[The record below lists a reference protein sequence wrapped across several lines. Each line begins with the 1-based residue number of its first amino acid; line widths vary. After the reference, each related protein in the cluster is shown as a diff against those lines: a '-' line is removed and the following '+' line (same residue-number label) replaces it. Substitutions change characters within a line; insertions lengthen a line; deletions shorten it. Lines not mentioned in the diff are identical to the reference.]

1 MICTKPLYAL
11 SALTLV
17 LGLATIA
24 SAQANHQPLIT
35 AKVDNAVSVTLG
47 GNTRPEATA
56 ANDLGLVD
64 DSMAL
69 NGLQLVM
76 QRSPENEQAFND
88 YIADLHNPKS
98 ASFHK
103 WLTNAQIGTMFG
115 PASDDI
121 NSVTDWLRSEGF
133 SIDSVSPDKMVIAF
147 SGDAGMVR
155 TAFHAP
161 LHNLKVNGKAHFA
174 NVNDPEMPAAL
185 APVVKGVA
193 SLHNFMPHSLA
204 KPRTASTVRA
214 MAKGDGADGAGFNFI
229 SPADIATI
237 YDFNPL
243 YKDGITGKGQTI
255 VLIEDSDQFS
265 LGDWQIFRKVMGL
278 SRTYPFGTLTAS
290 NPTGSNTC
298 TDPGV
303 NSDDAEAALD
313 IEWSSA
319 AAPNASIISAA
330 CKDTTQFGGFLAL
343 QNILEGANPPTIVS
357 ISFGEAE
364 AKLGAADNLFIS
376 NLYQTAVAE
385 GVSVFVSSGD
395 EGADSADADEANATH
410 GIGVSGFTSTPFN
423 ISVGGT
429 DFGNVPL
436 KSPGTYF
443 STTNLPN
450 FQTALSYIPE
460 IPWNDS
466 CAGSLLASFIG
477 SELGTNLPTSGTGS
491 LCNNLVNI
499 FGTEG
504 TEFETTASGSGGPS
518 GCATGAASTRS
529 VVSGTCAGY
538 AKPSWQ
544 SLLGVPNDGVRDI
557 PDVSLMA
564 SNGFWVAFYAACISD
579 PVTGAGP
586 CSEDPT
592 TWAGFGGTSIS
603 SPIWAGIQA
612 LVNQSTEQSWGNS
625 NTVLYGLAATEYG
638 TTGSPTCNSS
648 LGNQIGT
655 NCLFYDVTQGDMAI
669 NCTGANNCFNSGG
682 KFGVLSVSDTTLEPA
697 YGAGTGWDFPSGIGT
712 PNATNIVN
720 GFTTFAASA
729 LAKK

>member
-1 MICTKPLYAL
+1 MICAKPLYTL

-24 SAQANHQPLIT
+24 PAQANHQPLIT
-35 AKVDNAVSVTLG
+35 QDVSNAVLVTLD
-47 GNTRPEATA
+47 GNTRPEVTT

-76 QRSPENEQAFND
+76 QRSPENEKAFNG
-88 YIADLHNPKS
+88 YIADLHNPTS
-98 ASFHK
+98 AIFHK
-103 WLTNAQIGTMFG
+103 WLTNAEIGTMFG
-115 PASDDI
+115 PAPDDI
-121 NSVTDWLRSEGF
+121 TRATDWLRSEGF

-147 SGDAGMVR
+147 SGNAGMVR
-155 TAFHAP
+155 TAFHTQ
-161 LHNLKVNGKAHFA
+161 LHNLSVNGKAHFA
-174 NVNDPEMPAAL
+174 NVNDPQMPAAL

-214 MAKGDGADGAGFNFI
+214 MAKGNGADGTGFNFI

-237 YDFNPL
+237 YNFNPL

-298 TDPGV
+298 TDPGA

-313 IEWSSA
+313 IDWSSA
-319 AAPNASIISAA
+319 AAPNAAIISAA
-330 CKDTTQFGGFLAL
+330 CADTTQFGGFLAL
-343 QNILEGANPPTIVS
+343 QNILEGSNPPTIVS

-364 AKLGAADNLFIS
+364 AKLGAADNLFIN

-395 EGADSADADEANATH
+395 EGADSADADLTNGTH

-436 KSPGTYF
+436 NSPGTYF

-466 CAGSLLASFIG
+466 CAGSLFTSFIG
-477 SELGTNLPTSGTGS
+477 SELGTPLPTNGTGS
-491 LCNNLVNI
+491 LCNNLVSI
-499 FGTEG
+499 FGTDG

-518 GCATGAASTRS
+518 GCATGAPSTRS

-544 SLLGVPNDGVRDI
+544 SLFGVPNDGVRDI

-579 PVTGAGP
+579 PKTGAGP
-586 CSEDPT
+586 CGENPA

-612 LVNQSTEQSWGNS
+612 LINQSTEQSWGNS

-638 TTGSPTCNSS
+638 ATGSPNCNSS

-669 NCTGANNCFNSGG
+669 NCTGTNNCFNSGG

-697 YGAGTGWDFPSGIGT
+697 YGTDTGWDFPTGIGT
-712 PNATNIVN
+712 PNVTNIVN
-720 GFTTFAASA
+720 GFTTFAAPT
-729 LAKK
+729 LVKK

>member
-1 MICTKPLYAL
+1 MICIKPLYWL
-11 SALTLV
+11 SALTLA
-17 LGLATIA
+17 LGLAMIA
-24 SAQANHQPLIT
+24 PAQTNHQPLIT
-35 AKVDNAVSVTLG
+35 AKVDNAVLVTLD

-76 QRSPENEQAFND
+76 QRSPENEKAFND
-88 YIADLHNPKS
+88 YIANLHNPKS

-115 PASDDI
+115 PASDDM
-121 NSVTDWLRSEGF
+121 NRVTDWLKSEGF
-133 SIDSVSPDKMVIAF
+133 SIDSVSPDKMVLAF
-147 SGDAGMVR
+147 SGNAGMVR

-161 LHNLKVNGKAHFA
+161 VHNLNVNGKAHFA
-174 NVNDPEMPAAL
+174 NVNDPQMPSAL
-185 APVVKGVA
+185 APVVKGIA

-204 KPRTASTVRA
+204 KPRTTSTVRA
-214 MAKGDGADGAGFNFI
+214 MAKGNGNDGVGFNFL

-237 YDFNPL
+237 YNFNPL

-265 LGDWQIFRKVMGL
+265 AGDWQIFRKVMGL
-278 SRTYPFGTLTAS
+278 SRTYPFGTLTQS

-303 NSDDAEAALD
+303 NGDDAEAALD
-313 IEWSSA
+313 IQWSSA
-319 AAPNASIISAA
+319 AAPNATIISAA

-343 QNILEGANPPTIVS
+343 QNILEGPNPPTIVS

-364 AKLGAADNLFIS
+364 AKLGAAENLFIN

-395 EGADSADADEANATH
+395 EGADSADADLANGTP

-436 KSPGTYF
+436 NSPGTYF
-443 STTNLPN
+443 SPTNLPN

-466 CAGSLLASFIG
+466 CAGSLLASFEG
-477 SELGTNLPTSGTGS
+477 LPTNGTGS

-499 FGTEG
+499 FGSAG

-518 GCATGAASTRS
+518 GCATGAPSTRS

-544 SLLGVPNDGVRDI
+544 SLFGVPKDNVRDI

-586 CSEDPT
+586 CTEDPT

-603 SPIWAGIQA
+603 SPIWADFKPWVTRGA
-612 LVNQSTEQSWGNS
+612 
-625 NTVLYGLAATEYG
+625 G
-638 TTGSPTCNSS
+638 TTG
-648 LGNQIGT
+648 
-655 NCLFYDVTQGDMAI
+655 
-669 NCTGANNCFNSGG
+669 
-682 KFGVLSVSDTTLEPA
+682 
-697 YGAGTGWDFPSGIGT
+697 
-712 PNATNIVN
+712 
-720 GFTTFAASA
+720 
-729 LAKK
+729 

>member
-1 MICTKPLYAL
+1 MSYIKPLYMLPAL
-11 SALTLV
+11 ALTL
-17 LGLATIA
+17 GLAIA
-24 SAQANHQPLIT
+24 PAQTNQPLIT
-35 AKVDNAVSVTLG
+35 QKVDNSRLVVLD

-56 ANDLGLVD
+56 ANDVGLVE
-64 DSMAL
+64 DSVQL
-69 NGLQLVM
+69 TGLQMVL
-76 QRSPENEQAFND
+76 QRSAENEKAFTQH
-88 YIADLHNPKS
+88 IADLHNPKS
-98 ASFHK
+98 AVFHR

-121 NSVTDWLRSEGF
+121 NQVTAWLKSEGF
-133 SIDSVSPDKMVIAF
+133 SVDAITPDKMTIVF
-147 SGDAGMVR
+147 SGNAGMVR

-161 LHNLKVNGKAHFA
+161 LHNLSVNGQAHFA
-174 NVNDPEMPAAL
+174 NVNDPEVPAAL
-185 APVVKGVA
+185 APVVKGIA

-204 KPRTASTVRA
+204 KLRPTVTPTAARGNGVF
-214 MAKGDGADGAGFNFI
+214 GGGLNFL

-237 YDFNPL
+237 YNFNPL

-265 LGDWQIFRKVMGL
+265 LDDWSIFRKVMGL
-278 SRTYPFGTLTAS
+278 SRTFPFASLTQS
-290 NPTGSNTC
+290 HPSGSNVC

-303 NSDDAEAALD
+303 NGDDAEAALD

-319 AAPNASIISAA
+319 AAPNAAIISAA
-330 CKDTTQFGGFLAL
+330 CKGTTQFGGFLAL
-343 QNILEGANPPTIVS
+343 QNILEGPNPPTIVS

-364 AKLGAADNLFIS
+364 ANLGAADNLFIN
-376 NLYQTAVAE
+376 NLYETAVAE

-395 EGADSADADEANATH
+395 EGADSADADRANATH
-410 GIGVSGFTSTPFN
+410 GIGVSGFTSTPFD

-429 DFGNVPL
+429 DFGNIPL

-466 CAGSLLASFIG
+466 CAGALFAAFEG
-477 SELGTNLPTSGTGS
+477 FPTNGTGS
-491 LCNNLVNI
+491 ACNNLND
-499 FGTEG
+499 FGATG
-504 TEFETTASGSGGPS
+504 SQLETTASGSGGPS
-518 GCATGAASTRS
+518 GCATGAPSTRA

-544 SLLGVPNDGVRDI
+544 SLLGVPNDNVRDI

-564 SNGFWVAFYAACISD
+564 SNGFWVAFYTSCISD
-579 PVTGAGP
+579 PKIGAGP
-586 CSEDPT
+586 CTEDPT

-612 LVNQSTEQSWGNS
+612 LANQSTGQSWGNS
-625 NTVLYGLAATEYG
+625 NTVFYGLANTEYG
-638 TTGSPTCNSS
+638 ATGSPACNSS
-648 LGNQIGT
+648 LGNQIGA

-669 NCTGANNCFNSGG
+669 NCTGTNNCFNSGG
-682 KFGVLSVSDTTLEPA
+682 EFGVLSVTDATLQPA
-697 YGAGTGWDFPSGIGT
+697 FAAGTGFDFPSGIGT
-712 PNATNIVN
+712 PNATNVVN
-720 GFTTFAASA
+720 GFTTFAGAA
-729 LAKK
+729 LNKK

>member
-1 MICTKPLYAL
+1 MICLKPLYPL
-11 SALTLV
+11 SALTFI
-17 LGLATIA
+17 LGLAVVA
-24 SAQANHQPLIT
+24 PAQANHQPLIT
-35 AKVDNAVSVTLG
+35 QKVSNASLVTLD

-64 DSMAL
+64 DSMSL
-69 NGLQLVM
+69 NGLQMVM
-76 QRSPENEQAFND
+76 QRSPENEKAFND
-88 YIADLHNPKS
+88 YIANLHNPKS
-98 ASFHK
+98 ATFHK
-103 WLTNAQIGTMFG
+103 WLSNAQIGTMFG

-121 NSVTDWLRSEGF
+121 NRVTDWLKSEGF
-133 SIDSVSPDKMVIAF
+133 SVDSVSPDKMVIAF
-147 SGDAGMVR
+147 SGNAGMVR

-161 LHNLKVNGKAHFA
+161 LHNLNVNGVAHFA
-174 NVNDPEMPAAL
+174 NVNDPTVPAAL
-185 APVVKGVA
+185 APAIKGVA
-193 SLHNFMPHSLA
+193 SLHNFMPHPLA
-204 KPRTASTVRA
+204 IRRTASTMAA
-214 MAKGDGADGAGFNFI
+214 MAKGNGNAGTNFNFL

-237 YDFNPL
+237 YNFNPL

-265 LGDWQIFRKVMGL
+265 TDDWLIFRKVMGL
-278 SRTYPFGTLTAS
+278 SRTFPFGTLTQS

-303 NSDDAEAALD
+303 NGDDAEAALD
-313 IEWSSA
+313 IQWSSA
-319 AAPNASIISAA
+319 AAPNATIISAA

-343 QNILEGANPPTIVS
+343 QNILEGPNPPTIVS

-364 AKLGAADNLFIS
+364 AKLGAAENLFIN

-395 EGADSADADEANATH
+395 EGADSADADLANATH

-429 DFGNVPL
+429 DFGNIPL

-443 STTNLPN
+443 SPTNGPN

-460 IPWNDS
+460 VPWNDS
-466 CAGSLLASFIG
+466 CAGSLLASLEGFP
-477 SELGTNLPTSGTGS
+477 TNGTGS
-491 LCNNLVNI
+491 LCNNLVNV
-499 FGTEG
+499 FGSAG
-504 TEFETTASGSGGPS
+504 SEFETTASGSGGPS
-518 GCATGAASTRS
+518 GCATGAPSTRS

-544 SLLGVPNDGVRDI
+544 NVLGVPNDGVRDI

-564 SNGFWVAFYAACISD
+564 SNGFWIAYYPACISD
-579 PVTGAGP
+579 PAVGAGP
-586 CSEDPT
+586 CSEVPS

-669 NCTGANNCFNSGG
+669 NCTGTINCFNSGG

-697 YGAGTGWDFPSGIGT
+697 YGAGNGWDFPSGIGT
-712 PNATNIVN
+712 PDVTNIVH
-720 GFTTFAASA
+720 GFTT
-729 LAKK
+729 LAPTLATK